1 MGLRLAGLAVAVP
14 GGTLALLPGR
24 RHGWRQ
30 EEGQEEEQE
39 EVCPSSASASPSS
52 CRGTAGAH
60 ERRSFDASC
69 HHFAAH
75 PLILHGGHGTAAE
88 LHIRCPPAELHVCCT
103 SDDSVCGS
111 PPICGAGRSPSI
123 CGPGAVRSPSIYSSP
138 PICGTASVRI
148 PGLCCSCDWNN
159 VLRCGPRRSRRLNA
173 SAPSVSCG

>member
-14 GGTLALLPGR
+14 GGTLALLAGR

-30 EEGQEEEQE
+30 EEGQEDQEE

-60 ERRSFDASC
+60 AGRSFDASC

-123 CGPGAVRSPSIYSSP
+123 RSSSPNSNGAGRSPAICSSL
-138 PICGTASVRI
+138 PICGV
-148 PGLCCSCDWNN
+148 CCSPAIC
-159 VLRCGPRRSRRLNA
+159 S
-173 SAPSVSCG
+173 